1 MGIHEGHR
9 DRLKQKFLFSGLDGF
24 HDHEALELLLFYAIP
39 RRDTNPI
46 AHELLNRFGSLSG
59 VLDAPME
66 ELCQLNGVGENAA
79 LLLKLIP
86 HISKRYSM
94 SRSNFDGLLDSTEKT
109 GDYLVP
115 RFYAERDE
123 VVYMIC
129 MDSKYKVL
137 TTKLIFRGNVNS
149 ANISIRKIMETA
161 LTYNATKV
169 ILAHNHTSGIAVPSR
184 EDRETTLRIKDALAA
199 VEVQLVDHIVVAEE
213 DYVSMADSGFIL

>member
-1 MGIHEGHR
+1 MGIHDGHR
-9 DRLKQKFLFSGLDGF
+9 ERLKRKFLSSGLDVF

-59 VLDAPME
+59 VFDAPFD
-66 ELCQLNGVGENAA
+66 ELCQVNGVGENAA
-79 LLLKLIP
+79 VFLKLVP
-86 HISKRYSM
+86 HVAKRYAM
-94 SRSNFDGLLDSTEKT
+94 SRSSFDGLLDSTEKT

-129 MDSKYKVL
+129 LDSKYKVL
-137 TTKLIFRGNVNS
+137 NTKLIFRGNVNS
-149 ANISIRKIMETA
+149 ANISIRKIVETA

-184 EDRETTLRIKDALAA
+184 EDIETTARIKDALAA

-213 DYVSMADSGFIL
+213 DYVSMADSGII